1 MLYIDKFANKFP
13 ILIHDALKYAVGNTL
28 EEFRIV
34 ADDEPEGLMYHEDSS
49 LVYHIDSSLVYHIAY
64 IDKSLNYAY
73 TTELIE
79 ISEIDNVTRD
89 KYLNDDVIEKIVDI
103 IEKLIECKNDERPT
117 INQRYKLISSSDEI
131 YEFTNKI
138 KEYLKSIGGKQ

>member
-1 MLYIDKFANKFP
+1 MNNENMLYIDKFAKKFP
-13 ILIHDALKYAVGNTL
+13 ILIHDALKYATGNIL

-34 ADDEPEGLMYHEDSS
+34 ADDEPEGLMYHEGSS
-49 LVYHIDSSLVYHIAY
+49 FVYHIAY

-89 KYLNDDVIEKIVDI
+89 NYINDNVIEKIVDI

>member
-1 MLYIDKFANKFP
+1 MDNKNMLYIDKFANKFP

-34 ADDEPEGLMYHEDSS
+34 ADDEPEGLIYHEGSS
-49 LVYHIDSSLVYHIAY
+49 FVYHIAY

-117 INQRYKLISSSDEI
+117 INQRYKLINSSDEI

>member
-1 MLYIDKFANKFP
+1 MNNENMLYIDKFAKKFP
-13 ILIHDALKYAVGNTL
+13 ILIHDALKYATGNIL

-34 ADDEPEGLMYHEDSS
+34 ADDEPEGLMYHEGSS
-49 LVYHIDSSLVYHIAY
+49 FVYHIAY

-89 KYLNDDVIEKIVDI
+89 NYINDNVIEKIVDI
-103 IEKLIECKNDERPT
+103 IEKLIECKNNERPT

-131 YEFTNKI
+131 YDLTSKI
-138 KEYLKSIGGKQ
+138 KEYLKSI

>member
-1 MLYIDKFANKFP
+1 MDNTNMLLIDKFAKKFP
-13 ILIHDALKYAVGNTL
+13 ILIHDAMKYSIPNIGN
-28 EEFRIV
+28 FRIII
-34 ADDEPEGLMYHEDSS
+34 DDEPEGLMYHEDSS
-49 LVYHIDSSLVYHIAY
+49 FVYHVSY
-64 IDKSLNYAY
+64 IDTSMNYAY

-79 ISEIDNVTRD
+79 ISDIDNVTRD
-89 KYLNDDVIEKIVDI
+89 KYINDNVIEKIIDI

>member
-1 MLYIDKFANKFP
+1 MVLRWNI
-13 ILIHDALKYAVGNTL
+13 L

-34 ADDEPEGLMYHEDSS
+34 ADDEPEGLMYHEGSS
-49 LVYHIDSSLVYHIAY
+49 FVYHIAY

-89 KYLNDDVIEKIVDI
+89 NYINDNVIKKIVDI
-103 IEKLIECKNDERPT
+103 IEKLIECKNNERPT

-131 YEFTNKI
+131 YDLTSKI

>member
-1 MLYIDKFANKFP
+1 MNNENMLYIDKFAKKFP
-13 ILIHDALKYAVGNTL
+13 ILIHDALKYATGNIL

-34 ADDEPEGLMYHEDSS
+34 ADDEPEGLMYHEGSS
-49 LVYHIDSSLVYHIAY
+49 FVYHIAY
-64 IDKSLNYAY
+64 IDKSLNYVY
-73 TTELIE
+73 TTELIG

>member
-1 MLYIDKFANKFP
+1 MDNKNMLYIDKFANKFP

-49 LVYHIDSSLVYHIAY
+49 LVYHIAY

-73 TTELIE
+73 TTELID

>member
-1 MLYIDKFANKFP
+1 MNNENMLYIDKFAKKFP
-13 ILIHDALKYAVGNTL
+13 ILIHDALKYATGNIL

-34 ADDEPEGLMYHEDSS
+34 ADDEPEGLMYHEGSS
-49 LVYHIDSSLVYHIAY
+49 FVYHIAY

-89 KYLNDDVIEKIVDI
+89 KYLNDDIIEKIVDI

>member
-1 MLYIDKFANKFP
+1 MNNENMLYIDKFAKKFP
-13 ILIHDALKYAVGNTL
+13 ILIHDALKYATGNIL

-34 ADDEPEGLMYHEDSS
+34 ADDEPEGLMYHEGSS
-49 LVYHIDSSLVYHIAY
+49 FVYHIAY

-89 KYLNDDVIEKIVDI
+89 NYINDNVIEKIVDI

-131 YEFTNKI
+131 YNLTSKI

>member
-1 MLYIDKFANKFP
+1 MPINTMIPIRQSNSSTDSAN
-13 ILIHDALKYAVGNTL
+13 
-28 EEFRIV
+28 
-34 ADDEPEGLMYHEDSS
+34 
-49 LVYHIDSSLVYHIAY
+49 
-64 IDKSLNYAY
+64 

-89 KYLNDDVIEKIVDI
+89 NYINDNVIEKIVDI
-103 IEKLIECKNDERPT
+103 IEKLIECKNNERPT

-131 YEFTNKI
+131 YDLTSKI